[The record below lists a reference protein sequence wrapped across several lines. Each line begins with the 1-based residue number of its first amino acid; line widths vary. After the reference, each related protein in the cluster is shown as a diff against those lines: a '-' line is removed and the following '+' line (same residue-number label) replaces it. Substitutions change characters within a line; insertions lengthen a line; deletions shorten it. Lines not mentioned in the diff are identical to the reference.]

1 MKQPPERRRVLDD
14 IDPVTAQIMGGLVRR
29 DNDRLE
35 ILFSSCYNGGV

>member
-1 MKQPPERRRVLDD
+1 MKQQFERRQQLVDL
-14 IDPVTAQIMGGLVRR
+14 DPVTAQIMGGLVRR